1 MVSLFSLFWSC
12 GGQIGFSGVKDPM
25 NAPRDSGETDTGP
38 SEEVTEVDET
48 VGDGVSDDS
57 LLQGDD
63 ASDSSWESFP
73 DLMEDLTDDSHRD
86 EQPLPDPLTDSSSTD
101 LSDWTDDWGLDG
113 DSETET
119 PQPPCPGG
127 MGCLCS
133 GPEDC
138 DSEFCAETTAG
149 RVCTPR
155 CSDDSSCPEGMK
167 CGEVMFNNG
176 TVKGCVDPFA
186 RLCRPCRADEECRPQ
201 GGSLPEEG
209 YQCIEYGSDGWF
221 CGVSCQQDVDC
232 PSGFR
237 CVTTQSDE
245 GTRHCVIREGANCP
259 CPESFKGV
267 FTTCHVANV
276 HGTCYGERTC
286 DSECSAS
293 SPQAESCNG
302 IDDDCDGLTDEGEAD
317 FDQDGIGDDCD
328 PDRDGDGD
336 PDVTD
341 CEPSN
346 PYISTNAKESCN
358 GYDDDCDGLV
368 DEEGSIDCLLY
379 FSDQDADGY
388 GSNVDF
394 LCLCGPYGVYST
406 RFSGDCADQDS
417 TRHPGLP
424 EICDGRDNNCDDV
437 ADESPCPQP
446 MIVIPGSAS
455 SGPPIQNPI
464 GTGICAVFGTFPGGP
479 NTNDER
485 NLPAFMALLDGMN
498 GASSSAI
505 SSVPQLNFGH
515 FPNTGAYYTGD
526 YPGADTVPVAGS
538 GALAARFRGF
548 LVISEPVVWTM
559 ELTGSDAVKL
569 IIAGNVAALLSWANR
584 GWKYSVGVRFE
595 SAGIY
600 PIEIQWSTNQLSAN
614 AYDVLELGYAWG
626 VQSGDNGV
634 MHCAPQVLQCS
645 WKPSAAYQLV
655 PSSLLIAS
663 SDGQPVDCQ
672 PCDSDEQCA
681 PGHVCNAAGI
691 CQAVL

>member
-1 MVSLFSLFWSC
+1 RD
-12 GGQIGFSGVKDPM
+12 GDGV
-25 NAPRDSGETDTGP
+25 
-38 SEEVTEVDET
+38 VDET
-48 VGDGVSDDS
+48 DNCPVVPNPGQQDLDQDGIGDDCDPDRDGDGVVD
-57 LLQGDD
+57 
-63 ASDSSWESFP
+63 E
-73 DLMEDLTDDSHRD
+73 TDN
-86 EQPLPDPLTDSSSTD
+86 
-101 LSDWTDDWGLDG
+101 
-113 DSETET
+113 
-119 PQPPCPGG
+119 CPVVPNPG
-127 MGCLCS
+127 
-133 GPEDC
+133 
-138 DSEFCAETTAG
+138 
-149 RVCTPR
+149 
-155 CSDDSSCPEGMK
+155 
-167 CGEVMFNNG
+167 
-176 TVKGCVDPFA
+176 
-186 RLCRPCRADEECRPQ
+186 
-201 GGSLPEEG
+201 
-209 YQCIEYGSDGWF
+209 
-221 CGVSCQQDVDC
+221 QQD
-232 PSGFR
+232 
-237 CVTTQSDE
+237 
-245 GTRHCVIREGANCP
+245 
-259 CPESFKGV
+259 
-267 FTTCHVANV
+267 
-276 HGTCYGERTC
+276 
-286 DSECSAS
+286 
-293 SPQAESCNG
+293 
-302 IDDDCDGLTDEGEAD
+302 L
-317 FDQDGIGDDCD
+317 DQDGIGDDCD

-559 ELTGSDAVKL
+559 ELMGSDAVKL